1 MSEENQEQID
11 YWNNRAGKTW
21 TELQERTDQLLH
33 PFSQEAIDRLNPRGE
48 QIGAPL
54 AQAGQL
60 RRRADH

>member
-33 PFSQEAIDRLNPRGE
+33 TFSQQVIAVAELGKACFL
-48 QIGAPL
+48 
-54 AQAGQL
+54 
-60 RRRADH
+60 